1 MSKKTD
7 YILEQMIKA
16 YLNEQ
21 NPIGSMLLQDS
32 LNVPASTIRVYF
44 KQLDSDGYISKLHA
58 SGGRIPTQKA
68 MKYYWHQF
76 FNYTFNTE
84 LEINS
89 SLELLKVA
97 SENDLFC
104 LVVDNN
110 KVFLNEV
117 LNIDNRFIILDF
129 SQKQVLINFNDEL
142 NVLFN
147 QIKGYEINDIKT
159 ILYRLNL
166 LNILDEIENAFKNK
180 IKFICGEKIFAN
192 IVKLSSFS
200 SIMNAKLL
208 DYFTSSLIY
217 DELFLPEYMG
227 VKIDCNFKQNK
238 STLVLAGSI
247 FTDYENVLNQLRE
260 AI

>member
-7 YILEQMIKA
+7 FILEQMIKA

-68 MKYYWHQF
+68 MKYYWQQF
-76 FNYTFNTE
+76 FGNESTN

-89 SLELLKVA
+89 ALSLLKIA
-97 SENDLFC
+97 DENDLFC
-104 LVVDNN
+104 LVVDS
-110 KVFLNEV
+110 KRVFLIDV
-117 LNIDNRFIILDF
+117 LNIENRFIILDF
-129 SQKQVLINFNDEL
+129 LDNKVLIDFNDEL
-142 NVLFN
+142 NILFN
-147 QIKGYEINDIKT
+147 QLKGYELADIKT
-159 ILYRLNL
+159 ILYKLNL
-166 LNILDEIENAFKNK
+166 LDILNTLENAFNNK
-180 IKFICGEKIFAN
+180 IKFMCGEKVFAN

-208 DYFTSSLIY
+208 DYFTSNLIY
-217 DELFLPEYMG
+217 DELFLPDFMG
-227 VKIDCNFKQNK
+227 VRMDCNYKQNK
-238 STLVLAGSI
+238 STLVFAGSI
-247 FTDYENVLNQLRE
+247 FTDYENILNQLRE

>member
-7 YILEQMIKA
+7 FILEQMIKA
-16 YLNEQ
+16 YLSEQ

-68 MKYYWHQF
+68 MKYYWKQF
-76 FNYTFNTE
+76 FNYE
-84 LEINS
+84 LNS
-89 SLELLKVA
+89 KLELNSTLNLLRVA
-97 SENDLFC
+97 NENDLFF
-104 LVVDNN
+104 LIVDN
-110 KVFLNEV
+110 KKIFLNDI
-117 LNIDNRFIILDF
+117 LNIENRFIILDF
-129 SQKQVLINFNDEL
+129 IENRVLIDFNDEL
-142 NVLFN
+142 NILFN
-147 QIKGYEINDIKT
+147 QLKGYEINDIKT

-166 LNILDEIENAFKNK
+166 INTLNDIENSFKNK

-200 SIMNAKLL
+200 SIMNLKLL
-208 DYFTSSLIY
+208 DYFTNNLIY
-217 DELFLPEYMG
+217 DELFLPDFMG
-227 VKIDCNFKQNK
+227 VKLDCNYMQNK
-238 STLVLAGSI
+238 SSLIIAGSI